1 MRSYTKRD
9 ERFWFEGGKQDAAR
23 KVPRISAMEDEKE
36 KSQQIVI
43 ESQTLEDDTF
53 EPKKRIPHS
62 ANELKKLKLPELVK
76 ILTEIAGKQPS
87 LPKKPRKPDIISKI
101 CEAAIL
107 RSE

>member
-1 MRSYTKRD
+1 MSCYTKRD

-23 KVPRISAMEDEKE
+23 KVTRISAMEDEKE

-43 ESQTLEDDTF
+43 ESQTLKDDTF

-76 ILTEIAGKQPS
+76 ILAEI
-87 LPKKPRKPDIISKI
+87 LDIV
-101 CEAAIL
+101 
-107 RSE
+107 